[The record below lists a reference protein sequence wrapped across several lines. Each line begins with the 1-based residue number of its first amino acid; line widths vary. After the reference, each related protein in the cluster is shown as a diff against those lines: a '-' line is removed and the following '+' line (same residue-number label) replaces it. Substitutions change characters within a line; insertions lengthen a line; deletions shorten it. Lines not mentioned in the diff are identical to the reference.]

1 MRYSGL
7 ILAALQSPLLD
18 ANNPYSLSHYRPPGA
33 IPPSLVWYAWNR
45 NPVATTSAAPKKMIN
60 KPFTVK

>member
-33 IPPSLVWYAWNR
+33 IPITRVVCLEQEPGCHHIR
-45 NPVATTSAAPKKMIN
+45 RR
-60 KPFTVK
+60 